1 MLFHSNDLGQAELA
15 VLAETDRLRAEL
27 NYTARTPLRWYGL
40 LRRSTFARVIQGSNS
55 IEGYNVTV
63 DDAMAAV
70 EGEEPIE
77 PKNEAWMAVS
87 GYRTAM
93 TYVLQKAEDQFFSFS
108 AELLKALHFMMVGH
122 DLKRNPGRWRPGPI
136 YVRDD
141 STGEQVYE
149 GPPWEMLPGLLDE
162 FLADLNAVNATPP
175 LVRAAMAH
183 LNLVMIH
190 PFSDGNGRMAR
201 CLQTLVLARTG
212 VTAPLFSSIEEYLG
226 RNTRAYYDVLAEVGG
241 GAWHPEHDAGPW
253 IRFCL
258 TAHYR
263 QAMTLL
269 RRTRE
274 IQKICDQIESMLRR
288 LQLPERAVLALAD
301 AALGYRV
308 RNTTYRSAADVSE
321 AVAGNDLRG
330 LVKASLLE
338 AHGEKRGRFYLA
350 SPPIK
355 EIRAKVAEP
364 KVVPDP
370 FKETSFLEKGQG
382 SIRSI
387 LIS

>member
-1 MLFHSNDLGQAELA
+1 MIFYGHNLGQAELA

-40 LRRSTFARVIQGSNS
+40 LRRSTFARAIRGSNS

-70 EGEEPIE
+70 EGEEPID

-93 TYVLQKAEDQFFSFS
+93 TFVLQKAEDQFFSFS
-108 AELLKALHFMMVGH
+108 PELLKALHFMMVGY

-149 GPPWEMLPGLLDE
+149 GPPWEMLPGLIDE
-162 FLADLNAVNATPP
+162 FLANLNTVNDTPP

-183 LNLVMIH
+183 LNLAMIH

-241 GAWHPEHDAGPW
+241 GAWHPERDAGPW

-288 LQLPERAVLALAD
+288 LKLPERAVLALAD

-308 RNTTYRSAADVSE
+308 RNSTYRNAADVSE

-330 LVKASLLE
+330 LVKAKLLE
-338 AHGEKRGRFYLA
+338 ARGEKRGRFYSA
-350 SPPIK
+350 SPLIK

-364 KVVPDP
+364 KIIPDP
-370 FKETSFLEKGQG
+370 FKDTSLTEKVQA
-382 SIRSI
+382 
-387 LIS
+387 

>member
-1 MLFHSNDLGQAELA
+1 MLFLTPDLGQAELA

-27 NYTARTPLRWYGL
+27 NYAARTPLRWYGL
-40 LRRSTFARVIQGSNS
+40 LRRSTFARAIRGSNA
-55 IEGYNVTV
+55 IEGYRVTV

-70 EGEEPIE
+70 EGEEPID
-77 PKNEAWMAVS
+77 PKAEAWLAVS

-93 TYVLQKAEDQFFSFS
+93 TFVLQKAEDEFFTFS
-108 AELLKALHFMMVGH
+108 AELLKALHFMMVGY

-136 YVRDD
+136 YVRDEE
-141 STGEQVYE
+141 TGEQVYE
-149 GPPWEMLPGLLDE
+149 GPAWETMPGLIDAL
-162 FLADLNAVNATPP
+162 LAELNAVNSTPP

-226 RNTRAYYDVLAEVGG
+226 RNTRDYYEVLAEVGG
-241 GAWHPEHDAGPW
+241 GAWHPERDASPW

-274 IQKICDQIESMLRR
+274 IQKICDQIEAMLRR
-288 LQLPERAVLALAD
+288 LKLPERGVLALAD

-321 AVAGNDLRG
+321 AVAGNDLRA
-330 LVKASLLE
+330 LVKAQLLE
-338 AHGEKRGRFYLA
+338 PHGEKRGRFYLA
-350 SPPIK
+350 SPQIK

-370 FKETSFLEKGQG
+370 FKESSILEKGRG
-382 SIRSI
+382 APRSTP
-387 LIS
+387 